1 MCHLVGKRSIIILI
15 FVSQVW
21 RLHALRY
28 GCTVAAPSA
37 LPCGAYRVASWATRT
52 GRHVHA
58 GDLKTYMHLFIHRYV
73 YIYVYS
79 HICRHAHSFVYVYQ
93 LPLPAHTELL
103 FGLQRRLPESI
114 YPYVYPSIPLYI
126 RIYI

>member
-1 MCHLVGKRSIIILI
+1 VCHLVGKRSIIILI

-58 GDLKTYMHLFIHRYV
+58 GADIYLPIV
-73 YIYVYS
+73 Y
-79 HICRHAHSFVYVYQ
+79 
-93 LPLPAHTELL
+93 LPI
-103 FGLQRRLPESI
+103 SI
-114 YPYVYPSIPLYI
+114 YTYI
-126 RIYI
+126 CV